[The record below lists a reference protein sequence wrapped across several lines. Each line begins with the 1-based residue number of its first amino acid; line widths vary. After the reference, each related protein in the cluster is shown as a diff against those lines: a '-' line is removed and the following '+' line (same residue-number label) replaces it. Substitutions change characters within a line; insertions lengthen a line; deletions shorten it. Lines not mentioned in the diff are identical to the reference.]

1 MVQEAAESKVS
12 VVKTNIFI
20 DDPVPYIYMPG
31 FGQQNPNPVGTYMS
45 LQTRDRLLG
54 WLKSL
59 RANLPESIEVAL
71 DIL

>member
-1 MVQEAAESKVS
+1 
-12 VVKTNIFI
+12 
-20 DDPVPYIYMPG
+20 
-31 FGQQNPNPVGTYMS
+31 MS

-71 DIL
+71 DINFNYTNGDLSLVIYLTK